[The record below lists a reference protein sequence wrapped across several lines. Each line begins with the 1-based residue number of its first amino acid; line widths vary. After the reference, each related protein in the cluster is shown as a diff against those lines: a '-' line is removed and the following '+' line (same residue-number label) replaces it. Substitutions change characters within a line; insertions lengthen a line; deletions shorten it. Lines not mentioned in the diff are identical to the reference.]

1 MSSLGITEIVDDI
14 GLENHQKQ
22 RDFGSVLKR
31 EVKPEAFSTDP
42 CLACLI
48 DAWPT
53 LPEVIKA
60 RIVEMIRAGVPNIP

>member
-1 MSSLGITEIVDDI
+1 VDDI
-14 GLENHQKQ
+14 GLDYPRKQ
-22 RDFGSVLKR
+22 REFGSVLKP

-42 CLACLI
+42 RLACLI

-60 RIVEMIRAGVPNIP
+60 RIAEMIRAGVPNIP